1 MLESNPPMNDPR
13 IKFNKYFKVNKK
25 DLDKEGFFNI
35 SLVSDL
41 PLFIDPFHL
50 FYSSKGEY
58 QKLHQDIINYLIF
71 LRSIS
76 VNYSGKK
83 LPTSMLNTYYKF
95 PEVKQN
101 WFGFSFIGNEGHGLG
116 GKFAKALNNNFSE
129 LFNDFGS
136 GKKTHHLEKLT
147 LIADRVGKDSISDF
161 ATNLVHG
168 FLAEKTEEFTKKNI
182 DKNKTRSFTI
192 KRAEFDYVHH
202 VWKPKVYVLP
212 AYNQDYVLLTPKD
225 LLTKNDT
232 WINKT
237 DFIEDFAEIPNAMPN
252 DVLREQLS
260 RYFDQKLKEHAR
272 TRLNKKTKKL
282 ESYQTQE
289 TKRKAA
295 IETAREFPQTIDV
308 YIKLKEEKGDQAKA
322 ISEEYVLETETF
334 FENQYSNFAEKVDTR
349 KAKPTSYEEALA
361 RGLYFKEC
369 VELHDNYKNLYD
381 GEKPAN
387 EDWIQRMFWLVW
399 YGSESD
405 INRGPTNGLGNP
417 DFTASQGRKDKT
429 LVEFKLAS
437 SSSLEK
443 NIVNQLE
450 KYKEINKTDQGI
462 WVIIFFTRKE
472 HQKVLGILKKHN
484 LEDNKN
490 YILIDARKD
499 NKIPPSKIK

>member
-1 MLESNPPMNDPR
+1 MNDPR

-50 FYSSKGEY
+50 FYSPKAEY
-58 QKLHQDIINYLIF
+58 QKLHKDIIEYLIF
-71 LRSIS
+71 LRGISTNYAGMQLPASI
-76 VNYSGKK
+76 
-83 LPTSMLNTYYKF
+83 LNTYYKF

-116 GKFAKALNNNFSE
+116 AKFAKALNNNFSE

-147 LIADRVGKDSISDF
+147 LIADRVGKDSVSDF
-161 ATNLVHG
+161 ATNLIHG
-168 FLAEKTEEFTKKNI
+168 FLAKQTEEFTKTYV
-182 DKNKTRSFTI
+182 DKNQTKPFTI
-192 KRAEFDYVHH
+192 KRAEFDYVHQ

-212 AYNQDYVLLTPKD
+212 AYGGDYVLLTPKD

-237 DFIEDFAEIPNAMPN
+237 DFIEDFAEIPNSMPN

-260 RYFDQKLKEHAR
+260 RYFDQKLKENAK

-282 ESYQTQE
+282 EDYQTQE
-289 TKRKAA
+289 TRGKAA
-295 IETAREFPQTIDV
+295 IETAKKFPQSIDV
-308 YIKLKEEKGDQAKA
+308 YIKLKEEKGDQAKV

-334 FENQYSNFAEKVDTR
+334 FENQFSNFAEQVDT
-349 KAKPTSYEEALA
+349 KKTKPTSYKEALA
-361 RGLYFKEC
+361 RALYFKEC

-381 GEKPAN
+381 GQKPAD

-405 INRGPTNGLGNP
+405 LNREPKNGLGEP

-429 LVEFKLAS
+429 VIEFKLAS

-443 NIVNQLE
+443 NILNQLE
-450 KYKEINKTDQGI
+450 KYKEVNKTNQGI
-462 WVIIFFTRKE
+462 WVIIFFTYKD
-472 HQKVLGILKKHN
+472 HQKVLGILKKNN
-484 LEDNKN
+484 LEGNKN
-490 YILIDARKD
+490 YILVDARKD